1 MRLNAKLNQ
10 SELES
15 RTIAEGFMGL
25 AEDLKALQEL
35 RDKGE
40 LSESVYAAARDAA
53 VGKAGSQPVA
63 TVNPKPIISKFTK
76 SFLAAVILLVG
87 FSFFIIIYENARTG
101 QSVNLLHQS
110 LTVTDEIQ
118 NVPAASWKSINYN
131 FPSGGKLDIT
141 IRVVNGNPIDIFLIP
156 ADQMITLK
164 QSGWGNVKTY
174 GDFNATKTMT
184 YHRTAQLSPGS
195 YYLVLRD
202 TSLGVLSA
210 RASDVSVKTIL
221 TP

>member
-1 MRLNAKLNQ
+1 
-10 SELES
+10 
-15 RTIAEGFMGL
+15 MGL
-25 AEDLKALQEL
+25 AEDLKVLQEL

-40 LSESVYAAARDAA
+40 LSESAYATARDAA
-53 VGKAGSQPVA
+53 IGKQSPVQQPLPAANVK
-63 TVNPKPIISKFTK
+63 KPLLSTPTRV
-76 SFLAAVILLVG
+76 FLGAIILLVG
-87 FSFFIIIYENARTG
+87 FSFFIVIYENARTG

-131 FPSGGKLDIT
+131 FPSGGKLDIS

-156 ADQMITLK
+156 ADQMDTVK
-164 QSGWGNVKTY
+164 KSGWGNVKTY
-174 GDFNATKTMT
+174 GDFSATKTMT
-184 YHRTAQLSPGS
+184 YHRTAQLGPGS
-195 YYLVLRD
+195 YCLVLRD
-202 TSLGVLSA
+202 TSLGILSA

>member
-1 MRLNAKLNQ
+1 
-10 SELES
+10 
-15 RTIAEGFMGL
+15 MGL

-40 LSESVYAAARDAA
+40 LSESAYAAARDAA
-53 VGKAGSQPVA
+53 VGKSGSQPVPA
-63 TVNPKPIISKFTK
+63 AHSKPLLSTPTRV
-76 SFLAAVILLVG
+76 FLGIVVLIVG
-87 FSFFIIIYENARTG
+87 FGIFANIYDKAHRSPST
-101 QSVNLLHQS
+101 NLFHQS

-131 FPSGGKLDIT
+131 FPAGGQLDIT
-141 IRVVNGNPIDIFLIP
+141 VRVVNGNPIDIFLIP
-156 ADQMITLK
+156 ADQMDTMK
-164 QSGWGNVKTY
+164 RNEWANVKTY
-174 GDFNATKTMT
+174 GDFNATKSMT
-184 YHRTAQLSPGS
+184 YHRTSQLGPGS

-202 TSLGVLSA
+202 TSLGILSA

>member
-1 MRLNAKLNQ
+1 
-10 SELES
+10 
-15 RTIAEGFMGL
+15 MGL

-40 LSESVYAAARDAA
+40 LSEPAYAAARDAA
-53 VGKAGSQPVA
+53 VGKTGSHPVPPA
-63 TVNPKPIISKFTK
+63 HSKPLLSTPTRV
-76 SFLAAVILLVG
+76 FLAVVILLVG
-87 FSFFIIIYENARTG
+87 LSIFMNIYEKGSKG

-110 LTVTDEIQ
+110 QTVTDEVE
-118 NVPAASWKSINYN
+118 NVPATSWKAINYGL
-131 FPSGGKLDIT
+131 PQGGKLDIT
-141 IRVVNGNPIDIFLIP
+141 VQVMNGNPIDVFLIP
-156 ADQMITLK
+156 ADQLEAMK
-164 QSGWGNVKTY
+164 KAEWGNVKTY
-174 GDFNATKTMT
+174 SNFNATKTRT
-184 YHRTAQLSPGS
+184 YHRLEFVGPGN

>member
-1 MRLNAKLNQ
+1 
-10 SELES
+10 
-15 RTIAEGFMGL
+15 MGL

-40 LSESVYAAARDAA
+40 LSEPAYTAARDAA
-53 VGKAGSQPVA
+53 IGKQAQPVTA
-63 TVNPKPIISKFTK
+63 AKTKPLISTPTRV
-76 SFLAAVILLVG
+76 FLAIVILLVG
-87 FSFFIIIYENARTG
+87 LGVFMNIYEKGGTG

-110 LTVTDEIQ
+110 LTVTDEVE
-118 NVPAASWKSINYN
+118 NVPAASWKALNYN

-141 IRVVNGNPIDIFLIP
+141 VRVVNGNPIDIFLTP
-156 ADQMITLK
+156 ADQMDAMK
-164 QSGWGNVKTY
+164 NREWGSVKTF
-174 GDFNATKTMT
+174 GDFNATKTRE
-184 YHRTAQLSPGS
+184 YHRTAQLGPGN

-210 RASDVSVKTIL
+210 HASDVAVKTIL

>member
-1 MRLNAKLNQ
+1 
-10 SELES
+10 
-15 RTIAEGFMGL
+15 MGL

-40 LSESVYAAARDAA
+40 LSESAYAAARDAA
-53 VGKAGSQPVA
+53 IGKQGQAQQPVTTA
-63 TVNPKPIISKFTK
+63 NSKPLLSKPTRVFIGI
-76 SFLAAVILLVG
+76 VILLVG
-87 FSFFIIIYENARTG
+87 FGIFANIYDNAHRSPST
-101 QSVNLLHQS
+101 NLFHQS

-131 FPSGGKLDIT
+131 FPSGGKLDNT
-141 IRVVNGNPIDIFLIP
+141 IRVVNGNPMDVLLTP
-156 ADQMITLK
+156 ADQMDLMK
-164 QSGWGNVKTY
+164 KSEWGNVKRY
-174 GDFNATKTMT
+174 GDFSAAKTMT
-184 YHRTAQLSPGS
+184 YHRTAQLGPGS

-202 TSLGVLSA
+202 TSLGILSA

>member
-1 MRLNAKLNQ
+1 
-10 SELES
+10 
-15 RTIAEGFMGL
+15 MGL

-40 LSESVYAAARDAA
+40 LSESAYAAARDAA
-53 VGKAGSQPVA
+53 VGKTGSQPVTSA
-63 TVNPKPIISKFTK
+63 STKPLISKFTK
-76 SFLAAVILLVG
+76 IFLAAVILLVG
-87 FSFFIIIYENARTG
+87 FGIFMNIQQKAQTG
-101 QSVNLLHQS
+101 ESVDFMHRP
-110 LTVTDEIQ
+110 LTVTDEVE
-118 NVPAASWKSINYN
+118 NVPAASWKSLNYN

-141 IRVVNGNPIDIFLIP
+141 VRVVNGNPIDIFLIP
-156 ADQMITLK
+156 ADQMDTIK
-164 QSGWGNVKTY
+164 RKEWGNVKTY

-184 YHRTAQLSPGS
+184 YHRTAQLGPGS

>member
-1 MRLNAKLNQ
+1 
-10 SELES
+10 
-15 RTIAEGFMGL
+15 MGL

-40 LSESVYAAARDAA
+40 LSESAYAAARDAA
-53 VGKAGSQPVA
+53 VGKAGAQPVTA
-63 TVNPKPIISKFTK
+63 ANTKPPLISKFTK
-76 SFLAAVILLVG
+76 MFLAAVILLVG
-87 FSFFIIIYENARTG
+87 FSIFISIYEKGSKG

-110 LTVTDEIQ
+110 ETVTDEIQ

-141 IRVVNGNPIDIFLIP
+141 IRVVNGNPMDVLLTP
-156 ADQMITLK
+156 ADQMDLMK
-164 QSGWGNVKTY
+164 KNDWGNVKRY
-174 GDFNATKTMT
+174 GDLSAAKTMT
-184 YHRTAQLSPGS
+184 YHRAAQLGPGS

-202 TSLGVLSA
+202 TSLGILSA
-210 RASDVSVKTIL
+210 RASDVSVKAIL